1 MNEIDAT
8 LAELIQGVEEI
19 QREQELA
26 AKLRKRKPLT
36 VKVGFDP
43 TAPDLHLGHTVL
55 INKMRQFQQMGHEV
69 VVLIG
74 DFTGLIGDPSGKNAV
89 RPPISPEE
97 IRDNAKTYQDQVFK
111 ILDPERTRVCFN
123 SQWMDGLGAAGLIQ
137 LAARNTVA
145 RMLERDDFKKRFAGN
160 QAIGIHEFLYPLVQG
175 YDSVALA
182 ADVELGGTDQLFNLL
197 MGRELQRHYGQ
208 EQQVIMTM
216 PLLEGLDGHKKM
228 SKTLGN
234 YVAVDDR
241 PDDMFGKIMSVSD
254 ELMWRYFTLL
264 SFRGTQEIE
273 VLRESV
279 RQGRN
284 PRDVKFELAV
294 EIVSRFHDQAS
305 ARQAKHHF
313 IDRFAK
319 GLVPEDIPTVQLEV
333 GDEGI
338 PIANLL
344 KEARLVAST
353 SEGLRMLKQ
362 GAVRIDSAKIEDGR
376 LVIGQ
381 GSSHIVQVGK
391 RRIAKVLC

>member
-26 AKLRKRKPLT
+26 AKLHKRKPLT

-55 INKMRQFQQMGHEV
+55 INKMRQFQQMGHDV

-137 LAARNTVA
+137 LASRNTVA

-305 ARQAKHHF
+305 ARQVKQHF

-362 GAVRIDSAKIEDGR
+362 GAVRIDSAKIEDGK
-376 LVIGQ
+376 LIIGQ
-381 GSSHIVQVGK
+381 DSSHIVQVGK

>member
-1 MNEIDAT
+1 
-8 LAELIQGVEEI
+8 
-19 QREQELA
+19 
-26 AKLRKRKPLT
+26 
-36 VKVGFDP
+36 
-43 TAPDLHLGHTVL
+43 
-55 INKMRQFQQMGHEV
+55 
-69 VVLIG
+69 
-74 DFTGLIGDPSGKNAV
+74 
-89 RPPISPEE
+89 
-97 IRDNAKTYQDQVFK
+97 
-111 ILDPERTRVCFN
+111 
-123 SQWMDGLGAAGLIQ
+123 
-137 LAARNTVA
+137 
-145 RMLERDDFKKRFAGN
+145 
-160 QAIGIHEFLYPLVQG
+160 
-175 YDSVALA
+175 
-182 ADVELGGTDQLFNLL
+182 
-197 MGRELQRHYGQ
+197 
-208 EQQVIMTM
+208 MTM

-241 PDDMFGKIMSVSD
+241 PDEMFGKIMSVSD

-353 SEGLRMLKQ
+353 SDGLRMLKQ